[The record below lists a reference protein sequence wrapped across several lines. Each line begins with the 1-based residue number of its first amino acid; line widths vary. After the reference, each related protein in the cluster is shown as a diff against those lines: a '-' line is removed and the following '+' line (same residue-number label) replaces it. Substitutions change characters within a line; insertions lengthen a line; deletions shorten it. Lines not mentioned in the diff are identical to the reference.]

1 MSRRSIPSD
10 ILIESEYETRV
21 RVWSGHA
28 RTSPYWICVQ

>member
-10 ILIESEYETRV
+10 ILIESEYETWV